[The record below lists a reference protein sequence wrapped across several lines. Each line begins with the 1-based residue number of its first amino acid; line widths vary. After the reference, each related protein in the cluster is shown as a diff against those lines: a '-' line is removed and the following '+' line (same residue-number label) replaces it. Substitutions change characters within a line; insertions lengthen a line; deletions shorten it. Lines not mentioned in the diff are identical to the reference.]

1 MTAFRALLKKELATL
16 FASPLAYLALTLV
29 MLVTALIFFDHLRV
43 YNQILFLYA
52 SSTMGGFES
61 DTIPDHINVRD
72 TVFFPVME
80 TLGLTLI
87 GAVPLLTMRVFAEE
101 RARGTDELL
110 VTTNLSP
117 GQIVLAKFLVTFAFL
132 ALTLT
137 LAFVYPAAAI
147 EQGGIGA
154 EHLAAVYLGLLLLGI
169 GIASVGLVCSAFT
182 SNQLV
187 AAVSGWAVSFVLWD
201 FGWANSFVSES
212 VSKFLEQISLHPRFG
227 SFSEGI
233 VAAENVVY
241 FAGLALVS
249 MAVARLSFDLRRVG
263 G

>member
-1 MTAFRALLKKELATL
+1 VTRFLALVRKEIASL
-16 FASPLAYLALTLV
+16 FGTPTAYLTLTMV
-29 MLVTALIFFDHLRV
+29 ALVTALIFFDHLRL
-43 YNQILFLYA
+43 YNQVLIAFA
-52 SSTMGGFES
+52 TSTMGGFETDS
-61 DTIPDHINVRD
+61 IPDYVNLWD
-72 TVFFPVME
+72 SVFFPVME

-117 GQIVLAKFLVTFAFL
+117 SQIVLAKFLVTFGFL
-132 ALTLT
+132 ALTLS

-147 EQGGIGA
+147 EQGGIGL
-154 EHLAAVYLGLLLLGI
+154 EHLAAVYVGLLLLGI
-169 GIASVGLVCSAFT
+169 GIASVSLVCSAFT

-201 FGWANSFVSES
+201 FGWANAFVSES
-212 VSKFLEQISLHPRFG
+212 VAKFLEQISLHPRFG

-233 VAAENVVY
+233 VALENVVY

-249 MAVARLSFDLRRVG
+249 MAAARLSFDLRRVG